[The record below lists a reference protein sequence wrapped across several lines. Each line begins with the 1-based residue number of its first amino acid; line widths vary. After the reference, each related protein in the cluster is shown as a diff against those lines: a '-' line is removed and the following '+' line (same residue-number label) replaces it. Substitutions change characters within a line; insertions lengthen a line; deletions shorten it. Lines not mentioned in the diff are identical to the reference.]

1 MHLQE
6 VFSTMPTEIKT
17 AYLVNVW
24 SCNQGTVSRRIGRLW
39 KANLIDYRSGRGVYR
54 VRRLGPVAA

>member
-1 MHLQE
+1 
-6 VFSTMPTEIKT
+6 MPTEIKT